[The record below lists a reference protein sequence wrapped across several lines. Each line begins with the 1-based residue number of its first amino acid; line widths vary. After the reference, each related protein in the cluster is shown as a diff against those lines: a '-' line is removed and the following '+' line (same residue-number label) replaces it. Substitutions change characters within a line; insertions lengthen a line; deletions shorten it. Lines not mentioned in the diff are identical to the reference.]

1 MPRWY
6 PDRDSAASLYLGSVT
21 IGCVTARIFSAFLL
35 CLLTSLTLTAGIC
48 SNDSPRP
55 RHEVHIL
62 AGYSPT
68 SPTLIG
74 TARDF
79 KMTLI
84 ETGYSYRCREFKGV
98 GISYLAS
105 VQPMVLFH
113 APAVVYVPA
122 LPSITPGG
130 VFQPTIGILPQH
142 TTYGFGVMP
151 LGFRFDFVRRRRL
164 HPIAEI
170 NGGIVAST
178 SPVPYSFANATG
190 LNFLFNF
197 GGGLRWHH
205 KEGQAI
211 TAGYR
216 FVHVSN
222 AGTSAYNPGLDN
234 NLFYLSYSFLR

>member
-1 MPRWY
+1 MLR
-6 PDRDSAASLYLGSVT
+6 A
-21 IGCVTARIFSAFLL
+21 LL
-35 CLLTSLTLTAGIC
+35 PGLVASLTLSAGIC
-48 SNDSPRP
+48 TDDRPKP
-55 RHEVHIL
+55 RHEVRLL
-62 AGYSPT
+62 AGYSPG

-79 KMTLI
+79 KMTLV
-84 ETGYSYRCREFKGV
+84 EAGYSYRCWDFKKV
-98 GISYLAS
+98 GISYSAS
-105 VQPMVLFH
+105 VAPLVMFQSPPLFFVSPLTPIPPNGFVGISVL
-113 APAVVYVPA
+113 PPR
-122 LPSITPGG
+122 S
-130 VFQPTIGILPQH
+130 
-142 TTYGFGVMP
+142 TYGFGVMP
-151 LGFRFDFVRRRRL
+151 LGFQFDFIRDRRL

-170 NGGIVAST
+170 NGGIVASKD
-178 SPVPYSFANATG
+178 PVPYPIANATG

-205 KEGQAI
+205 TEGQAI